1 MEDFLRPGFLFPE
14 SSRYLTNDSGLRG
27 LLKFFR
33 GGYNRDH
40 DTAQSRER
48 KGKQIMLQFLQTGKV
63 LYVLAAVCGLGV
75 LSKLVTSSLYK
86 RMIKETGNMAL
97 TKNKNL
103 RSFRQ
108 RTENMLMLSNGIRN
122 TNVYIEKQLYNFRF
136 MNLSLDGWD
145 NIAVQAMILCFLI
158 GGIAAFGAYWYRCD
172 SYYIVLYGTMGILTG
187 LFMVLVDNSVNVSLK
202 RQQLMDCLT
211 DYVDNT
217 PHFFRSV
224 DKSANAE
231 GVERSG
237 KTVAESS
244 KFRLREMGNKNL
256 KVVDETAVGNAEG
269 TSERKRFPGL
279 KRKKGKAEA
288 VIGGIGNKS
297 AVKSV
302 QEVGQELTHE
312 EELRK
317 SIDGLKQS
325 LEQIAAS
332 REVTRVDMKTASQK
346 EQENGGTERVHR
358 EFSQE
363 DLKFLGELL
372 QEYLT

>member
-1 MEDFLRPGFLFPE
+1 
-14 SSRYLTNDSGLRG
+14 
-27 LLKFFR
+27 
-33 GGYNRDH
+33 
-40 DTAQSRER
+40 
-48 KGKQIMLQFLQTGKV
+48 MLQFLQTGKV

-122 TNVYIEKQLYNFRF
+122 TNVYIEKQLYSFRF

-224 DKSANAE
+224 DKSANAD
-231 GVERSG
+231 GAERRG

-244 KFRLREMGNKNL
+244 KFRLREMGNKSL
-256 KVVDETAVGNAEG
+256 KVVDETAVGQVE
-269 TSERKRFPGL
+269 EKKEHRKFPSL
-279 KRKKGKAEA
+279 SRKKGKVGIA
-288 VIGGIGNKS
+288 VGNNGIEKNRKS
-297 AVKSV
+297 MPT
-302 QEVGQELTHE
+302 EGPELTHE

-317 SIDGLKQS
+317 SIDGLRQS

-332 REVTRVDMKTASQK
+332 REQAGRAVNVNTSINRDANESVRTK
-346 EQENGGTERVHR
+346 R
-358 EFSQE
+358 ELNEE
-363 DLKFLGELL
+363 DLKIIGELL
-372 QEYLT
+372 QEYLN

>member
-1 MEDFLRPGFLFPE
+1 
-14 SSRYLTNDSGLRG
+14 
-27 LLKFFR
+27 
-33 GGYNRDH
+33 
-40 DTAQSRER
+40 
-48 KGKQIMLQFLQTGKV
+48 MLQFLQTGKV
-63 LYVLAAVCGLGV
+63 LYVLAVVCGLGV
-75 LSKLVTSSLYK
+75 LSKLVTSNLYK
-86 RMIKETGNMAL
+86 RLIKETGNMAL

-103 RSFRQ
+103 RLFRQ

-122 TNVYIEKQLYNFRF
+122 TNAYIEKQLYSFRF
-136 MNLSLDGWD
+136 MKLSLDGWD
-145 NIAVQAMILCFLI
+145 NLSVQTMILCFLI

-187 LFMVLVDNSVNVSLK
+187 LFMVLVDNSVNISLK
-202 RQQLMDCLT
+202 RQQLMDCLV

-224 DKSANAE
+224 DKSANADAA
-231 GVERSG
+231 ERRG

-256 KVVDETAVGNAEG
+256 KVVEETAASGPDAESG
-269 TSERKRFPGL
+269 REKSLFENKKSYKKDKTADHRKFSVLG
-279 KRKKGKAEA
+279 RKKKQDEPIAGGSAESQLR
-288 VIGGIGNKS
+288 IGG
-297 AVKSV
+297 
-302 QEVGQELTHE
+302 QENRSLAPE
-312 EELRK
+312 EELRR

-332 REVTRVDMKTASQK
+332 REQAGNVVKANIGK
-346 EQENGGTERVHR
+346 GQENDELSRARR
-358 EFSQE
+358 ELSQE

>member
-1 MEDFLRPGFLFPE
+1 
-14 SSRYLTNDSGLRG
+14 
-27 LLKFFR
+27 
-33 GGYNRDH
+33 
-40 DTAQSRER
+40 
-48 KGKQIMLQFLQTGKV
+48 MLQFLQTGKV

-122 TNVYIEKQLYNFRF
+122 TNVYIEKQIYNFRF
-136 MNLSLDGWD
+136 MNLSLDVWD
-145 NIAVQAMILCFLI
+145 NMAVQTMILCFLI

-231 GVERSG
+231 SADRRG

-244 KFRLREMGNKNL
+244 KFRLSEMGNKSL
-256 KVVDETAVGNAEG
+256 KVVDEAAACDAEG
-269 TSERKRFPGL
+269 STDPKRFSGL

-288 VIGGIGNKS
+288 SIGSISNKN

-302 QEVGQELTHE
+302 QETEQELTHE

-332 REVTRVDMKTASQK
+332 REVPRTDLKAANQK
-346 EQENGGTERVHR
+346 EQENGGTERVRR

>member
-1 MEDFLRPGFLFPE
+1 
-14 SSRYLTNDSGLRG
+14 
-27 LLKFFR
+27 
-33 GGYNRDH
+33 
-40 DTAQSRER
+40 
-48 KGKQIMLQFLQTGKV
+48 MLQFLQTGKV

-122 TNVYIEKQLYNFRF
+122 TNVYIEKQLYSFRF

-187 LFMVLVDNSVNVSLK
+187 LFMVLVDNRVNFSLK
-202 RQQLMDCLT
+202 RRQLTDFLT
-211 DYVDNT
+211 DYVDNM

-224 DKSANAE
+224 DKSSNAE
-231 GVERSG
+231 GVERRG

-244 KFRLREMGNKNL
+244 KFRLREMGNKSL
-256 KVVDETAVGNAEG
+256 KVVDETAVGNAVG
-269 TSERKRFPGL
+269 SVERKRFPGL

-288 VIGGIGNKS
+288 AIGNVSNKS
-297 AVKSV
+297 MVKSV

-346 EQENGGTERVHR
+346 EQENGGTERVRR